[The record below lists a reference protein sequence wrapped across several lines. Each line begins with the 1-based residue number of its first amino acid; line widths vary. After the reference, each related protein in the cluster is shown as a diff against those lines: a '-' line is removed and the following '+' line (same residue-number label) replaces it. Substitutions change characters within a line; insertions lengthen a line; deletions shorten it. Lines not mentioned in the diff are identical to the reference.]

1 MGDDSGMMLTMLI
14 ADDEA
19 AIQNSLRQ
27 ILNWKELGI
36 ELIDTASDGLEAL

>member
-27 ILNWKELGI
+27 FQLERTGNR
-36 ELIDTASDGLEAL
+36 ID